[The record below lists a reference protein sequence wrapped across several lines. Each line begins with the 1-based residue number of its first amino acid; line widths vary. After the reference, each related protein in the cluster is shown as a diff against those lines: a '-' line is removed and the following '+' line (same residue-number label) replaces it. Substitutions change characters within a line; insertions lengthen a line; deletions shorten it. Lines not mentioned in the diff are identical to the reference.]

1 MRVVVARV
9 RSPRRTQRVSSSSK
23 KLVTFR
29 DEMRVFLD
37 QLAQSGASLF
47 DEGGVPVSMFSN
59 LIRDEVLAIGAEAR
73 SVVRDVRG
81 NYRN

>member
-9 RSPRRTQRVSSSSK
+9 RSPRRTQRVSSSGK

-37 QLAQSGASLF
+37 QLARSGASLF
-47 DEGGVPVSMFSN
+47 DEGGIPVDRFSN
-59 LIRDEVLAIGAEAR
+59 LIRDEMLAIGAESR